1 MLVVFDAADSA
12 AAVTAATAPLSDALW
27 VSPMPLLLHCK
38 IEIVWDL
45 DNPTQSDPQHKQ
57 HTNLKRHCCFLNGM
71 AFWSLF
77 SFIATALVRCFVSQH
92 CLGDD
97 VLMAVRILVSNILA
111 LINTSSPMS
120 CWFSPSLL
128 LLPLLQCCTLLLL
141 LLSYHLIGP
150 DGVQESS
157 IVVASQMLCFMV
169 CLLIATACGSNLQ
182 PGASCD
188 AVADIG
194 CCFAMLI
201 C

>member
-1 MLVVFDAADSA
+1 M
-12 AAVTAATAPLSDALW
+12 
-27 VSPMPLLLHCK
+27 LLLLLCCTAK
-38 IEIVWDL
+38 ALQIEIVWDP
-45 DNPTQSDPQHKQ
+45 DNCTQSEPQHKQ
-57 HTNLKRHCCFLNGM
+57 HTNPMHYCCFLNGI
-71 AFWSLF
+71 AFWALS

-97 VLMAVRILVSNILA
+97 VLMAVRTLASNILA

-120 CWFSPSLL
+120 CWFSPLLL
-128 LLPLLQCCTLLLL
+128 LLPLLQRCILLLL

-150 DGVQESS
+150 DGVQGSS
-157 IVVASQMLCFMV
+157 IVVRSPMLCFMV
-169 CLLIATACGSNLQ
+169 CLLIATACRSNLQ

-201 C
+201 